1 MLIRL
6 ISISWNTS
14 FVWFNDCMHWGGC
27 SQLCSWISRT
37 GYQQIMRYSS
47 QNQLKP
53 GHPLGYLVLSS
64 LYYCFFTNAY
74 FWGRAGL
81 FEIICSYRL
90 FPEPEFLC
98 GLMWQSHWHNPS
110 LDRYLTA
117 TFFEAG
123 LGWYCWFRVGCIRWT
138 CLPCLAATVWFCWF
152 RSNRVAKNL
161 EVFSTAEQHHEQPW
175 TSCFSMSL
183 GLRIRRTT

>member
-1 MLIRL
+1 MHLLTGLDLKQWLCQTLHIYRLYTHIQISTEKVFETVGLVGLMLIRL

-110 LDRYLTA
+110 LDRYL
-117 TFFEAG
+117 FFSLLPSLKPVWVGIAD
-123 LGWYCWFRVGCIRWT
+123 LG
-138 CLPCLAATVWFCWF
+138 
-152 RSNRVAKNL
+152 
-161 EVFSTAEQHHEQPW
+161 
-175 TSCFSMSL
+175 
-183 GLRIRRTT
+183 